1 MLRDINRKLGDP
13 REGIFQLHHK
23 DTDAF
28 EKTFRLETSA
38 VIEPL
43 FKSTSNS
50 FLKTESSL
58 ICITAKHVLNN
69 KASNSVKISEKIRR
83 EPYNNFVENIL
94 HNASPSV
101 YGNIRKNNLPLFV

>member
-1 MLRDINRKLGDP
+1 MDGGKIGLFDNEDALLKWTVSGPIIWEMLRDINRKLGDA
-13 REGIFQLHHK
+13 REGLFQLHHK

-58 ICITAKHVLNN
+58 ICITAKHVLQIQS
-69 KASNSVKISEKIRR
+69 KFLKKFGKS
-83 EPYNNFVENIL
+83 
-94 HNASPSV
+94 HTT
-101 YGNIRKNNLPLFV
+101 PL